1 MINFKELPKIIQGGM
16 GIAVSDW
23 RLAKAVS
30 KLGQMG
36 VVSGTAIDSVVARR
50 LQLGDAGG
58 NIRRALSHFP
68 WPDMAR
74 RFLDAFYVAGG
85 KSPDKPFKLVSR
97 ATARMKRSVTE
108 AMIVANFVEVFLAK
122 EGHDGM
128 VGINYLEKVQ
138 LPTLPSLF
146 GAILAGVD
154 VVLMG
159 AGIPLSIPGILD
171 RLSAWQSTVLKLHVE
186 NNPEH
191 VLFSHAFD
199 PEAFRE
205 GTVFSLKRPRFLAI
219 VSSDI
224 IAKTMIRKATGT
236 VDGFVVENH
245 TAGGHNAPPR
255 RTPKPNGDVATAYGP
270 KDTPNIDRIA
280 ALEKPFWL
288 AGGYASPE
296 KLKAALD
303 IGANGVQIGTVFAYC
318 NESGIMP
325 DIRKAVID
333 KLLVEGVDILTDFQ
347 ASPTGYPFK
356 LIDLKGDPTSVDEAK
371 DRRRICDLGYLQQFV
386 FDGNADIRY
395 RCPGEPVNAF
405 IDKGGAEVDT
415 IGKMCLCNGLMATV
429 GLGQVRGNGRE
440 LPIITAGEDFSAVMK
455 IAGCLG
461 REYSAKDVIDYM
473 LSRLVPARPFIARK
487 PGTHIDFNPSEAF
500 ACHAPLLRAQA

>member
-1 MINFKELPKIIQGGM
+1 MKNFKELPKIIQGGM

-23 RLAKAVS
+23 RLARAVS

-36 VVSGTAIDSVVARR
+36 VVSGTAIDTVVARR
-50 LQLGDAGG
+50 LQLGDTGG

-85 KSPDKPFKLVSR
+85 KSPGKPFKLLPRTTV
-97 ATARMKRSVTE
+97 RMERFVMET
-108 AMIVANFVEVFLAK
+108 MIVANFVEVFLAK
-122 EGHDGM
+122 EDHDGV

-171 RLSAWQSTVLKLHVE
+171 RLSAWQSATLKLHVE

-191 VLFSHAFD
+191 IQFSHAFD
-199 PEAFRE
+199 PETFRE
-205 GTVFSLKRPRFLAI
+205 GAIFPLKRPRFLAI

-255 RTPKPNGDVATAYGP
+255 RTPKPKGDTASAYGP
-270 KDTPNIDRIA
+270 KDAPNIDRIK

-288 AGGYASPE
+288 AGGYASPG
-296 KLKAALD
+296 KLKSALD
-303 IGANGVQIGTVFAYC
+303 SGANGVQIGTVFAYC
-318 NESGIMP
+318 EESGIMP

-333 KLLVEGVDILTDFQ
+333 RLLTEGVDILTDFQ

-356 LIDLKGDPTSVDEAK
+356 LLDLKGYPATIDAVK
-371 DRRRICDLGYLQQFV
+371 CRNRVCDLGYLQQLV
-386 FDGNADIRY
+386 FNGEDGIQY

-405 IDKGGAEVDT
+405 ISKGGTEVDT
-415 IGKMCLCNGLMATV
+415 VGKMCLCNGLMATV
-429 GLGQVRGNGRE
+429 GLGQVRGSDRE
-440 LPIITAGEDFSAVMK
+440 LPIITAGEDFSAVMT

-473 LSRLVPARPFIARK
+473 FSRLVPVRPPISRQSETQF
-487 PGTHIDFNPSEAF
+487 DFNPSEAF
-500 ACHAPLLRAQA
+500 ACDAPLLRAQV